1 MKGRESGM
9 PDADYWNS
17 FFDAPEI
24 LKRLQVAPRGVESV
38 VEFGSGYGTFTLP
51 LARMT
56 RGRIVALDIEPEL
69 VRSLTHTARTEGM
82 RNIEVIERDF
92 VGQGTGLA
100 DNSVDHALLFNILH
114 IEDPVGLLRE
124 ARRVLKPGGTAAVI
138 HWRRDIATPRGPSM
152 DIRPSPEQCADWG
165 RDGGF
170 SQAEFVALGDAAPW
184 HFGLVMHP
192 ERDIPWGMKEPGVD

>member
-24 LKRLQVAPRGVESV
+24 LKRLQVAPRGTESV

-56 RGRIVALDIEPEL
+56 RGRIVALDIEPGL
-69 VRSLTHTARTEGM
+69 VRSLAHTARTEGM
-82 RNIEVIERDF
+82 HNVEVIERDF
-92 VGQGTGLA
+92 VGHGTGLA
-100 DNSVDHALLFNILH
+100 DGSVDHALLFNILH

-124 ARRVLKPGGTAAVI
+124 ARRVLRPGGTVSVI

-152 DIRPSPEQCADWG
+152 DIRPSPEQCAGWG

-170 SQAEFVALGDAAPW
+170 SQPEFVALGDAAPW
-184 HFGLVMHP
+184 HFGLVMHS
-192 ERDIPWGMKEPGVD
+192 ERDIPQGMKEPGVN